1 MLNFDEE
8 TTRLLEDAYQ
18 GADVSRR
25 RRATFDALA
34 PEPGEHILDVGCG
47 NGLLTLEL
55 SRAVGRS
62 GHVTGL
68 DASPQMLAAARQ
80 RLDGRGNTTLTEG
93 DAARLPFDEA
103 SFDKAAALQVFE
115 YLTDR
120 RPALRALHKVL
131 KPGGL
136 LAVGDMHWD
145 TLAWH
150 SDNTRRMERML
161 EAWGRHMAVRD
172 LPAKLPA
179 ELRSCG
185 FEVRH
190 TRPLT
195 VCDTTLRPDGL
206 AAMMIQLI
214 RAFAVDIGATDPD
227 DAAAWAQEQQELA
240 SEGRFFLSLT
250 HFVCTARRI

>member
-18 GADVSRR
+18 GADVSQR

-34 PEPGEHILDVGCG
+34 PEPGERILDIGCG

-55 SRAVGRS
+55 SRAVGPG

-68 DASPQMLAAARQ
+68 DASPQMLAAAHQ
-80 RLDGRGNTTLTEG
+80 RINSRSNVTLVEG
-93 DAARLPFDEA
+93 DASRPPFEEA

-131 KPGGL
+131 RPGGL
-136 LAVGDMHWD
+136 LAAGDIHWD

-150 SDNTRRMERML
+150 SDNTNRMNRML
-161 EAWGRHMAVRD
+161 DAWGRHMAERA
-172 LPAKLPA
+172 LPAVLPS

-185 FEVRH
+185 FQPDAMHPV
-190 TRPLT
+190 TI
-195 VCDTTLRPDGL
+195 CDTSLRPDGL

-214 RAFAVDIGATDPD
+214 RAFAVDMGATDAD

-240 SEGRFFLSLT
+240 AEGRFFLSLT
-250 HFVCTARRI
+250 HFVCKARRI